1 MQIIKDEFFT
11 ENLRTVLKYI
21 ANDSKAKASKFN
33 KQLSV
38 QVNKLNNIP
47 FKFRQS
53 HYYENEK
60 IRDLIFK
67 GYTIPYLVD
76 EEKKLIVILDIFKY
90 SYRKKVK
97 RNDEQ

>member
-1 MQIIKDEFFT
+1 MQIIKDELFK
-11 ENLRTVLKYI
+11 ENLQVVLKYI
-21 ANDSKAKASKFN
+21 AQDSKTKASKFN

-38 QVNKLNNIP
+38 QVNKLDNMP

-53 HYYENEK
+53 NYYDDNN

-76 EEKKLIVILDIFKY
+76 EEKELIVVLDIFKY
-90 SYRKKVK
+90 SFRKIVK
-97 RNDEQ
+97 

>member
-1 MQIIKDEFFT
+1 MQIIKDELFK

-21 ANDSKAKASKFN
+21 AQDSKTKASKFN

-38 QVNKLNNIP
+38 QVNKLDNMP

-53 HYYENEK
+53 NYYDDNN

-76 EEKKLIVILDIFKY
+76 EEKELIVVLDIFKY
-90 SYRKKVK
+90 SYRKIVK
-97 RNDEQ
+97 

>member
-1 MQIIKDEFFT
+1 MQIIKDELFK

-21 ANDSKAKASKFN
+21 AQDSKTKASKFN

-38 QVNKLNNIP
+38 QVNKLDNMP

-53 HYYENEK
+53 NYYDDNN

-76 EEKKLIVILDIFKY
+76 EEKELIVVLDIFKY
-90 SYRKKVK
+90 SYRKVIK
-97 RNDEQ
+97 

>member
-1 MQIIKDEFFT
+1 MQIIKDELFK
-11 ENLRTVLKYI
+11 ESLKTVLKYI
-21 ANDSKAKASKFN
+21 AQDSKAKASKFN

-38 QVNKLNNIP
+38 QVNKLGNMP

-53 HYYENEK
+53 NYYDDNN

-76 EEKKLIVILDIFKY
+76 EEKELIVVLDIFKY
-90 SYRKKVK
+90 SYRKVIK
-97 RNDEQ
+97 

>member
-1 MQIIKDEFFT
+1 MQIIKDELFK
-11 ENLRTVLKYI
+11 ENLKTVLKYI
-21 ANDSKAKASKFN
+21 AQDSKTKASKFN

-38 QVNKLNNIP
+38 QVNKLDNMP

-53 HYYENEK
+53 NYYEDNN

-76 EEKKLIVILDIFKY
+76 EEKELIVVLDIFKY
-90 SYRKKVK
+90 SFRKIVK
-97 RNDEQ
+97 

>member
-1 MQIIKDEFFT
+1 MQIIKDELFK

-21 ANDSKAKASKFN
+21 AQDSKTKASKFN

-38 QVNKLNNIP
+38 QVNKLDNMP

-53 HYYENEK
+53 NYYEDNN
-60 IRDLIFK
+60 IRDFIFK

-76 EEKKLIVILDIFKY
+76 EEKELIVVLDIFKY
-90 SYRKKVK
+90 SFRKIVK
-97 RNDEQ
+97 

>member
-1 MQIIKDEFFT
+1 MQIIKDELFK
-11 ENLRTVLKYI
+11 ESLKTVLKYI
-21 ANDSKAKASKFN
+21 AQDSKAKASKFN

-38 QVNKLNNIP
+38 QVNKLDNMP

-53 HYYENEK
+53 NYYDDNN

-76 EEKKLIVILDIFKY
+76 EEKELIVVLDIFKY
-90 SYRKKVK
+90 SFRKIVK
-97 RNDEQ
+97 

>member
-1 MQIIKDEFFT
+1 MQIIKDELFK
-11 ENLRTVLKYI
+11 ENLKTVLKYI
-21 ANDSKAKASKFN
+21 AQDSKAKASKFN

-38 QVNKLNNIP
+38 QVNKLDNMP

-53 HYYENEK
+53 NYYKDNN

-76 EEKKLIVILDIFKY
+76 KEKKLIVVLDIFKY
-90 SYRKKVK
+90 SYRKIVK
-97 RNDEQ
+97 

>member
-1 MQIIKDEFFT
+1 MQIIKDELFK

-21 ANDSKAKASKFN
+21 AQDSKTKASKFN

-38 QVNKLNNIP
+38 QVNKLDNMP

-53 HYYENEK
+53 NYYDDNN
-60 IRDLIFK
+60 IRDFIFK

-76 EEKKLIVILDIFKY
+76 EEKELIVVLDIFKY
-90 SYRKKVK
+90 SYRKVI
-97 RNDEQ
+97 N